1 MKEQYQKEVS
11 QIHVPK
17 ELLEKTKQAMKKEEE
32 ILAGQEKSK
41 KVIPC
46 GRISIVAAAAVLLFV
61 CVPVA
66 SGLFKSKENQASFQN
81 TQMYLGGQE
90 EVEIKQ
96 INPDKDEA
104 IEDKNWIEK
113 IVDKLEEIFD

>member
-41 KVIPC
+41 KVIPF
-46 GRISIVAAAAVLLFV
+46 GRISIVAAAAVLIFV